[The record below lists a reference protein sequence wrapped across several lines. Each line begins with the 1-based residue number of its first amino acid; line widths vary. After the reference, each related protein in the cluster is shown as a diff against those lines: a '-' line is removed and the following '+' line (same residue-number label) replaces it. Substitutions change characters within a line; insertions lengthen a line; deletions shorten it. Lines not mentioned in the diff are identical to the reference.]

1 MSGSVVRSE
10 VVGDGAGIDETMME
24 LVRRDMSPSDMTQ
37 PDLTR
42 AALISMH
49 TSPLA
54 QPGAGDSGGMN
65 VYVRE
70 LAGSLA
76 RAGVD
81 TRVYVRADALCGP
94 GRRMVEPGL
103 EVIHLSV
110 GPIDV
115 AKEALPGLIDGF
127 ADAVGADIE
136 SIGGVSVLHANYW
149 LSGVAAH
156 RLKHDLALPL
166 VSTFHTL
173 ARVKDRLG
181 DHEPGNRAEA
191 EAQVIGCSDIICAS
205 NPVEAADLVELY
217 NAPAERIELVPPG
230 VDRAFFSPGDRR
242 GARRAIDLDDG
253 PVALFVGRIQPLK
266 GLQVAVGALGASRHR
281 DALLLVVGGPSGA
294 EGAREFDQVMS
305 RIDELGLGD
314 RARFVQPQPHH
325 ALSTYYR
332 AADVC
337 LVPSRSESFGLVAL
351 EAAACGTPVIAT
363 AVGGLPTL
371 VEHGRTGLL
380 VPDRDPAHWTAA
392 LDEFLDR
399 PELRESMGVA
409 GAALAGRFNW
419 STTAARLR
427 RLYGDLALS
436 RELVACS

>member
-1 MSGSVVRSE
+1 M
-10 VVGDGAGIDETMME
+10 AE
-24 LVRRDMSPSDMTQ
+24 LDARDMSSHDQNQ

-54 QPGAGDSGGMN
+54 QPGTGDSGGMN

-81 TRVYVRADALCGP
+81 TRVYVRADGECGP

-103 EVIHLSV
+103 EVIHLPV
-110 GPIDV
+110 GPPDV

-156 RLKHDLALPL
+156 RLKHDLSLPL

-181 DHEPGNRAEA
+181 DHEPGDRADAEA
-191 EAQVIGCSDIICAS
+191 RVIGCSDIICAS
-205 NPVEAADLVELY
+205 NPVEADDLVELY
-217 NAPAERIELVPPG
+217 DAPPQRIELVPPG

-242 GARRAIDLDDG
+242 GARRAINLDDR

-266 GLQVAVGALGASRHR
+266 GLLVAVEALGASRHR
-281 DALLLVVGGPSGA
+281 DAMLLVVGGPSGA
-294 EGAREFDQVMS
+294 EGVREFARVTS

-314 RARFVQPQPHH
+314 RVRFVRPQPHH

-371 VEHGRTGLL
+371 VAHGRTGLL
-380 VPDRDPAHWTAA
+380 VKDRDPVNWAAA
-392 LDEFLDR
+392 LDELLDR
-399 PELRESMGVA
+399 PELRASMGVA

>member
-1 MSGSVVRSE
+1 M
-10 VVGDGAGIDETMME
+10 TE
-24 LVRRDMSPSDMTQ
+24 LDAPDMSS
-37 PDLTR
+37 PDLTTR
-42 AALISMH
+42 GIGPETAPPGMTRVALISMH

-54 QPGAGDSGGMN
+54 QPGVGDSGGMN

-81 TRVYVRADALCGP
+81 TRVYVRADSQCDP
-94 GRRMVEPGL
+94 GRRLLEPGL
-103 EVIHLSV
+103 EVVHLPV
-110 GPIDV
+110 GPARA
-115 AKEALPGLIDGF
+115 AKEELPGLIDGF
-127 ADAVGADIE
+127 ADAVGTDIE
-136 SIGGVSVLHANYW
+136 RLGGVSALHANYW

-156 RLKHDLALPL
+156 RLKHDLGVPL

-173 ARVKDRLG
+173 ARVKHRLG
-181 DHEPGNRAEA
+181 DREPGDRADA
-191 EAQVIGCSDIICAS
+191 EAQIIGCSDVICAS
-205 NPVEAADLVELY
+205 NPVEAADLRELY
-217 NAPAERIELVPPG
+217 DAPKERIELVSPG

-242 GARRAIDLDDG
+242 GARRALDLDDR
-253 PVALFVGRIQPLK
+253 PVSLFVGRIQPLK
-266 GLQVAVGALGASRHR
+266 GLLVAVEALVRSRHR
-281 DALLLVVGGPSGA
+281 DSLLLVVGGPSGTD
-294 EGAREFDQVMS
+294 GAVEFDRVTA
-305 RIDELGLGD
+305 RIEDLGLGD
-314 RARFVQPQPHH
+314 RVRIVAPQPHH
-325 ALSTYYR
+325 SLSTYYR

-363 AVGGLPTL
+363 AVGGLRSL

-380 VPDRDPAHWTAA
+380 VPDRDPSHWADA
-392 LDEFLDR
+392 LDHLFDE
-399 PELRESMGVA
+399 PALRASMGVA

-427 RLYGDLALS
+427 RLYADLTAS